1 MPRGGH
7 RDKAGRRST
16 WQSNCKFSE
25 TKLIRV
31 PIAIASQLLDIAH
44 RLDAGEVLDFVTQS
58 KEADLEPPSIERGN
72 IAPGQMSFLDLS
84 FEIPPIEPVTAKSL
98 QPLSARALSQ
108 RLKVDKSGSMVI
120 RRKLKPEF
128 KEWTMEKDPENI
140 GWVYNEQDKFYHP
153 VIDSVTNSN

>member
-31 PIAIASQLLDIAH
+31 PTAIANQLLDIAH

-58 KEADLEPPSIERGN
+58 KGAGLTLPSVEEGN
-72 IAPGQMSFLDLS
+72 VAPGQMSFLDLS
-84 FEIPPIEPVTAKSL
+84 FEIPLVEPVIATSL
-98 QPLSARALSQ
+98 QPLSARALSR
-108 RLKVDKSGSMVI
+108 RLKVDKSGSIVLS
-120 RRKLKPEF
+120 RKLKPDF
-128 KEWTMEKDPENI
+128 KEWTMEKDPEGI
-140 GWVYNEQDKFYHP
+140 GWVYNEQDKLYHP
-153 VIDSVTNSN
+153 ATDFVTNSN